1 MSASTVAVNHEK
13 LQIFVKELFLKAG
26 MEESGAEIT
35 ADCLVQTNLWGI
47 DSHGVLRVPIYI
59 KRVLSKAMNGAPNIQ
74 SIKDAGA
81 LEVIHGDNGCGYVV
95 GRAAMERAI
104 EKAEKFSV
112 AAVGAIHSNHFG
124 AAALYTKMAAER
136 GMVGIAM
143 TNVVP
148 NMVVPGGSQP
158 IVGNNPIAI
167 SVPTFGDFPF
177 TLDISLSAVAGGKL
191 LLASKKGE
199 KIPLDWATDK
209 DGKPTDDPNK
219 GFAGF
224 LLPVGGHKGYGLALA
239 VDLLSGLMTGGSYL
253 HDLRGMYK
261 QPDEPSRSGHFFM
274 AVNPLA
280 LMDKEE
286 FKEKMD
292 DFYNQLKSSPMWDS
306 SMEMMMPGEI
316 EHRTEQKRRAEGFA
330 LPPELVK
337 ELNKLAADFNMDKQ
351 L

>member
-1 MSASTVAVNHEK
+1 MGAVNTTVEHNALHSFTK
-13 LQIFVKELFLKAG
+13 ALFAKAG
-26 MEESGAEIT
+26 MNEQDAQTS

-59 KRVLSKAMNGAPNIQ
+59 KRLLSGAMNPTPAVATF
-74 SIKDAGA
+74 KDAGA
-81 LEVIHGDNGCGYVV
+81 LEVMNGDDGCGYVV
-95 GRAAMERAI
+95 GRAAMAKAI
-104 EKAEKFSV
+104 EKAEKFSIS
-112 AAVGAIHSNHFG
+112 AVGAMRSNHFG

-136 GMVGIAM
+136 GMIGIAM

-148 NMVVPGGSQP
+148 NMVVPGGSKP

-199 KIPLDWATDK
+199 KIPFEWATDK
-209 DGKPTDDPNK
+209 DGKPTDDPDK

-253 HDLRGMYK
+253 HDLRGLYK
-261 QPDEPSRSGHFFM
+261 HSEEPSRSGHFFI
-274 AVNPLA
+274 AINPLA
-280 LMDKEE
+280 LMDKNQ
-286 FKEKMD
+286 FKEKMT
-292 DFYNQLKSSPMWDS
+292 DFYNQIKASPMWDES
-306 SMEMMMPGEI
+306 AEMLMPGEL
-316 EHRTEQKRRAEGFA
+316 EYRTDAKRREEGIT
-330 LPPELVK
+330 LPPDLMK
-337 ELNKLAADFNMDKQ
+337 ELNELAAELGIEQ
-351 L
+351 RL